1 MGGVGGGSGSS
12 SLPAGVWRRAVVLV
26 RFAAA
31 SLKWRTVFLELHEG
45 ARATPPSVSAA
56 ARVEAVRACVREE
69 RREER
74 DTAEAYMCPCFS
86 ECLMSDGVD
95 VCECLASLFV
105 SSHDYDCDRDY
116 HPSF

>member
-1 MGGVGGGSGSS
+1 MAAGGGVG
-12 SLPAGVWRRAVVLV
+12 AICCC
-26 RFAAA
+26 FAKVADG
-31 SLKWRTVFLELHEG
+31 KVFLELHEG
-45 ARATPPSVSAA
+45 ARATPPSISAA